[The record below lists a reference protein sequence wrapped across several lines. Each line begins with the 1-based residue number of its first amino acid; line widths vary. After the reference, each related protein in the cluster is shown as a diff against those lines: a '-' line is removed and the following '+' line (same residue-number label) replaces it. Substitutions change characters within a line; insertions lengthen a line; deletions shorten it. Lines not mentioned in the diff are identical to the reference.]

1 MRFGIV
7 TDSCCD
13 LPRSFLDEHGIVLLP
28 ISITGADGKPFIID
42 ARDPEATLRFYR
54 ERLSKGGTTY
64 ESAPLSA
71 EQIKQL
77 FLDELVAKFDY
88 VFCITVMASR
98 SQIYNNASQAALS
111 MLGSYKPVREAA
123 GVSGPFSLRV
133 FDSYNLFPGQGLIVS
148 EVARLA
154 AAERSSLEI
163 IRQIERLQLT
173 TQAFLMP
180 ENLGQLRQQARRKGD
195 KSVGLMSYMMGSAL
209 DIKPIVRGFQGDT
222 QPVTRV
228 RGFEAGAKKLF
239 DTAAEHIESGLDAPV
254 VCVSYGGDVAKLDA
268 LPGFTRMKGVAAA
281 HGVQVLASV
290 MSLTAGVNIGIGG
303 IAVAFAS
310 PREAVFD

>member
-13 LPRSFLDEHGIVLLP
+13 LPRSFLDEHGIVILP
-28 ISITGADGKPFIID
+28 ISIAGAGSKPFID
-42 ARDPEATLRFYR
+42 GRDTEATLRFYR
-54 ERLSKGGTTY
+54 ERLSRGDTTF
-64 ESAPLSA
+64 ESAPLQA
-71 EQIKQL
+71 EEIKKL
-77 FLDELVAKFDY
+77 FLEKLVVEYDY
-88 VFCITVMASR
+88 VFCITVMSSR
-98 SQIYNNASQAALS
+98 SQIFSNASQAALS
-111 MLGSYKPVREAA
+111 MLSSYKPIREAA
-123 GVSGPFSLRV
+123 GVAGPFSLRV

-154 AAERSSLEI
+154 AADRSSLEI

-222 QPVTRV
+222 TPVARV

-239 DTAAEHIESGLDAPV
+239 DTAAEHITLGLDAPV
-254 VCVSYGGDVAKLDA
+254 VCVSYGGEVSRLDKLPGYRRLLDVAQ
-268 LPGFTRMKGVAAA
+268 A
-281 HGVQVLASV
+281 HGVRVLASE